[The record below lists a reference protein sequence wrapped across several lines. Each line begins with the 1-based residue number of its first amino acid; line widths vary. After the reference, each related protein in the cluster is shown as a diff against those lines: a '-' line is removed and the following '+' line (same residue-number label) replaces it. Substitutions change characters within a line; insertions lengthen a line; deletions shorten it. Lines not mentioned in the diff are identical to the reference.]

1 MKKCSTSTGI
11 REIQIKTTTGYYLT
25 LVIKCKAE
33 VAWEAG
39 KPLSIE
45 EVVVAPP
52 KAHEVRINIIATA
65 VCTAFGGWKT
75 VENVPKLV
83 SVICQSCM
91 SKVKCPK
98 R

>member
-1 MKKCSTSTGI
+1 MSTI
-11 REIQIKTTTGYYLT
+11 
-25 LVIKCKAE
+25 VIKCKAE

-39 KPLSIE
+39 KPLSTE

-52 KAHEVRINIIATA
+52 KAHEVRMNIIATA
-65 VCTAFGGWKT
+65 VCYTDS
-75 VENVPKLV
+75 VENVPKFV

-91 SKVKCPK
+91 SKVKSPK